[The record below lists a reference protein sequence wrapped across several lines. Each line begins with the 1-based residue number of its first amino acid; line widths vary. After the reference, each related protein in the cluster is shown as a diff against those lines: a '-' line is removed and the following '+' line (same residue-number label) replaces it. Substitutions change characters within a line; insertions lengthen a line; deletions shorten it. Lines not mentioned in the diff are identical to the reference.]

1 MPHLYYPKKSLRHV
15 LIILFM
21 TFTLVT
27 ACRATSSETN
37 TSSTMTSSAGM
48 TSTNHHEHALGMDME
63 ASGDH
68 DTAMRQ
74 FAPNNGAEVHIITPA
89 DESSFKSSDSVPV
102 TIDTI
107 DFIIGEDGNHWH
119 IYLDGTPIMVMGGY
133 TFVLQNLSA
142 GPHDIEVYLSNGQ
155 HEDLEQGDRVTIL
168 VEE

>member
-1 MPHLYYPKKSLRHV
+1 MPYLYFPKKSLRHV
-15 LIILFM
+15 LIILLM

-37 TSSTMTSSAGM
+37 TSSTMTSNTDM
-48 TSTNHHEHALGMDME
+48 TDTNHHEHADME

-74 FAPNNGAEVHIITPA
+74 FAPNNGAEVHITTPA
-89 DESSFKSSDSVPV
+89 DEASFKSSDSVPV

-107 DFIIGEDGNHWH
+107 DFTIGEDGNHWH
-119 IYLDGTPIMVMGGY
+119 IYLDGNPIMVMGGY

-142 GPHDIEVYLSNGQ
+142 GQHDIKVYLSNGQ
-155 HEDLEQGDRVTIL
+155 HEDLEQGDSVTIL